1 MLSTATTMCVVTTL
15 RTMVYDFDLMLEKK
29 KEKAR
34 RNRKRRTNDIQLTAH
49 DDVTISLTEK
59 MKSAAEEDRKL
70 NLAQK
75 AATKKLSL
83 LPLVSSSLKKLVS
96 TVLF

>member
-1 MLSTATTMCVVTTL
+1 M
-15 RTMVYDFDLMLEKK
+15 YDFDLMLEKK

-59 MKSAAEEDRKL
+59 MKRAAEEDRKL

-83 LPLVSSSLKKLVS
+83 LPLVSSSLKKLVLAM
-96 TVLF
+96 LF